1 MRRRILSGML
11 ALCLLLCLTPAT
23 VLAEESSEP
32 ANYSQVSN
40 DGEDNPGIVVNANGG
55 DEEILSDEETS
66 VQPDTP
72 TGEDGDTGA
81 GDENVS
87 QDPAQPDDQDGND
100 AGDQPDTP
108 AGEDDDAGEGDENVP
123 QDSAQ
128 PDDQDGNDAGDQP
141 GAPAGEDDDA
151 GEGDENV
158 PQDPA
163 QTDDQDGNDA
173 GGQPGTPAGEDATAG
188 EGGENGPQTPAQPDD
203 QDGDGVNVLT
213 DAPAFFSTY
222 TAQTEYDAADENQL
236 KAAVEAANEAAE
248 KATADGMEIPQITI
262 RLTANIK
269 LNNGT
274 KTGAYY
280 SLTDGA
286 NVHLTSNG
294 NFTLSFDNSQA
305 TSGVYFF
312 EVNTGSSLTLSNITL
327 DCNSASQADFKSGA
341 LFVEGAHLYIQDGAR
356 IINSNVQGQS
366 STVINLNDG
375 STCVMSGGEISG
387 HNNTALPPVKKLSS
401 AVLRANRSS
410 FRMEGGQICRNQIE
424 ASKKSLTGMG
434 GIVAVGSTDAS
445 KPSSFT
451 MTNGIISDNRVLEG
465 YGGAITAG
473 TGYEGST
480 TVWIQGGTITGN
492 SAINGFGGAISV
504 CPQAINNTD
513 GIRYGTAKVIVDG
526 GTISNNT
533 ALGGGAIYV
542 CGAAD
547 APSAEFCS
555 LTINDGTIANNKAV
569 LTDSD
574 DADSSKGPL
583 AGEGGGAIT
592 VNVNATF
599 NLNGGTIKENYA
611 DLSGGAVQIA
621 NDCRMYMYDGVIA
634 DNTAESHGGA
644 ICVAADF
651 SVGADGNSEDSSL
664 YMYGGMIQD
673 NIAKSTWLVEEHDDD
688 PYAPGGGGIFLH
700 GNCQLYLYGPT
711 DQYSGAIIT
720 GNRTETES
728 CGGGVYGCF
737 GSTILM
743 NGGWIENNTA
753 AHSGGGVYLDGVGSY
768 EGYTHDFDSDDSYG
782 TGARFRMYDGRIAGN
797 TAKENGGGIYLSGEN
812 TISETQDGP
821 LQNPLVFRGAVYA
834 MSGGVITDNTAWDAG
849 GGVYVESTTDQGE
862 QAATFVMTGGAL
874 YFNVAGE
881 NGGLPDNTSPDAKDA
896 GAELY
901 AQGGKSQFTVPAA
914 EAITAYI
921 QDSTHTYVPD
931 EDRAVWFTS
940 WYDDYSDQDPQ
951 YGKGDSQTLQ
961 TARHTG
967 RYMSSKT
974 LDRMA
979 YLPVSTDKA
988 YRALILDRSTSLQLA
1003 KQVSGEDIRP
1013 GETYAFTLTVSNLP
1027 DLAVAGDR
1035 YPVELHSS
1043 TENPAIGTLTSGQ
1056 KYLTFAPG
1064 NTATVYLQ
1072 AGDSLLVDG
1081 LPAGA
1086 QFSITETNAGSA
1098 ARFAAT
1104 VTNGENPQYNTG
1116 TRTVTGA
1123 TTAQWKGSTQYTRT
1137 EVQVDNGY
1145 VKPVPGTPAS
1155 PTPAATPAPAATPV
1169 PSAEP
1174 VAVATA
1180 TIPQTGDASQPALWW
1195 AVLVISGMG
1204 LVALFLRKKT
1214 H

>member
-55 DEEILSDEETS
+55 DEEILSDEENS

-100 AGDQPDTP
+100 AGDQPGAP
-108 AGEDDDAGEGDENVP
+108 AGEDGDTGAGDENVP
-123 QDSAQ
+123 QDPAQ
-128 PDDQDGNDAGDQP
+128 PDDQDGNDAGGQP

-163 QTDDQDGNDA
+163 QSDEQDGNDA

-188 EGGENGPQTPAQPDD
+188 EGSESDPQDPAQPDD

-222 TAQTEYDAADENQL
+222 TGQTKYDATNESQL
-236 KAAVEAANEAAE
+236 TAAVEVANDAA
-248 KATADGMEIPQITI
+248 KQATAAGKEIPQITI
-262 RLTANIK
+262 RLTADIK

-294 NFTLSFDNSQA
+294 NYTLSFDNSHA

-312 EVNTGSSLTLSNITL
+312 EVNTDSSLTLSNITL
-327 DCNSASQADFKSGA
+327 DCNSAGQTNFKSGA
-341 LFVEGAHLYIQDGAR
+341 LYVNGAHLYIQDGAR
-356 IINSNVQGQS
+356 IINSNVHGYS
-366 STVINLNDG
+366 STVINLNG

-387 HNNTALPPVKKLSS
+387 HDNTNIPSS
-401 AVLRANRSS
+401 MAAVFRANCSS
-410 FRMEGGQICRNQIE
+410 FTMAGGTICNNKLLQDTPFGRW
-424 ASKKSLTGMG
+424 GMG
-434 GIVAVGSTDAS
+434 GIVGVVSTAVDKAA
-445 KPSSFT
+445 SFT
-451 MTNGIISDNRVLEG
+451 MTEGTISDNQVFKG
-465 YGGAITAG
+465 CGGAITAG
-473 TGYEGST
+473 TGTAGST
-480 TVWIQGGTITGN
+480 TVLIENGTITRN
-492 SAINGFGGAISV
+492 SAINEFGGAIS
-504 CPQAINNTD
+504 AMTK
-513 GIRYGTAKVIVDG
+513 GHGTAKVTIND
-526 GTISNNT
+526 GTISYNK

-542 CGAAD
+542 RGVAD
-547 APSAEFCS
+547 APSAESCS
-555 LTINDGTIANNKAV
+555 LTINGGTIANNQAV
-569 LTDSD
+569 LTDPD
-574 DADSSKGPL
+574 DADPSKGPL

-599 NLNGGTIKENYA
+599 NLHGGIIKENSS

-621 NDCRMYMYDGVIA
+621 KDCRMYMYDGVIA

-711 DQYSGAIIT
+711 DQGNGARIT
-720 GNRTETES
+720 GNETGNES

-812 TISETQDGP
+812 TISETKDGP
-821 LQNPLVFRGAVYA
+821 LPNPLVFRGAVYA

-862 QAATFVMTGGAL
+862 QAATFVMTDGAL

-881 NGGLPDNTSPDAKDA
+881 KGGQPDNTSPDAKDA

-1195 AVLVISGMG
+1195 ALLVISGMG

>member
-55 DEEILSDEETS
+55 DEEILSDEENS
-66 VQPDTP
+66 VQPGAP
-72 TGEDGDTGA
+72 AGEDGDTGA

-100 AGDQPDTP
+100 AGDQPGAP
-108 AGEDDDAGEGDENVP
+108 AGEDGDTGAGDENVP
-123 QDSAQ
+123 QDPAQ
-128 PDDQDGNDAGDQP
+128 PDDQDGNDAGGQP
-141 GAPAGEDDDA
+141 GAPAGEDATA
-151 GEGDENV
+151 GEGGENG

-163 QTDDQDGNDA
+163 QSDEQDGNDA
-173 GGQPGTPAGEDATAG
+173 GGQPGTPAGEDDDAG
-188 EGGENGPQTPAQPDD
+188 EGGENGPQDPAQTGG
-203 QDGDGVNVLT
+203 QDGT
-213 DAPAFFSTY
+213 DTNGLSAPAFFSTY
-222 TAQTEYDAADENQL
+222 TGQNEYDAANESQL
-236 KAAVEAANEAAE
+236 EAAVEVANDAA
-248 KATADGMEIPQITI
+248 KQATAAGTEIPQITI
-262 RLTANIK
+262 RLTADIQ

-274 KTGAYY
+274 QSGAYY

-286 NVHLTSNG
+286 NVHLTSSG
-294 NFTLSFDNSQA
+294 NYTLRFDNSHA

-312 EVNTGSSLTLSNITL
+312 EVKTDSSLTLSNITL
-327 DCNSASQADFKSGA
+327 DCNSVGQTNFKSGA
-341 LFVEGAHLYIQDGAR
+341 LYVNGAHLYIQDGAR
-356 IINSNVQGQS
+356 IINSNVHGYS
-366 STVINLNDG
+366 STVINLNG

-387 HNNTALPPVKKLSS
+387 HDNTNIPSS
-401 AVLRANRSS
+401 MAAVFRANCSS
-410 FRMEGGQICRNQIE
+410 FTMAGGTICNNKLLQDTTWGRW
-424 ASKKSLTGMG
+424 GMG
-434 GIVAVGSTDAS
+434 GIVGVVSTAVDKAA
-445 KPSSFT
+445 SFT
-451 MTNGIISDNRVLEG
+451 MTDGTISDNQVLKG

-473 TGYEGST
+473 TGIAGST
-480 TVWIQGGTITGN
+480 TVLIENGTITRN
-492 SAINGFGGAISV
+492 SAINKFGGAIS
-504 CPQAINNTD
+504 AITQEH
-513 GIRYGTAKVIVDG
+513 GTAKVTIND
-526 GTISNNT
+526 GTISYNK

-542 CGAAD
+542 RGAAD
-547 APSAEFCS
+547 APSAESCS
-555 LTINDGTIANNKAV
+555 LTINGGTIANNKAKI
-569 LTDSD
+569 TDRE
-574 DADSSKGPL
+574 DADPSKGPQ

-599 NLNGGTIKENYA
+599 NLNGGTIKENYS

-621 NDCRMYMYDGVIA
+621 KDCRMYMYDGVIA

-651 SVGADGNSEDSSL
+651 SVGENGNPEDSVL
-664 YMYGGMIQD
+664 YMYGGTIQD
-673 NIAKSTWLVEEHDDD
+673 NIAKSTWVVEKHDDD

-711 DQYSGAIIT
+711 DQYSGAKIT
-720 GNRTETES
+720 GNETGNES

-821 LQNPLVFRGAVYA
+821 LPNPLVFRGAVYA

-849 GGVYVESTTDQGE
+849 GGVYVESTKDQGE
-862 QAATFVMTGGAL
+862 QAATFVMTDGAL

-881 NGGLPDNTSPDAKDA
+881 KGGQPDNTSPDANDA

-940 WYDDYSDQDPQ
+940 WYDDYSDQDSQ

-1027 DLAVAGDR
+1027 DLAVAGD
-1035 YPVELHSS
+1035 
-1043 TENPAIGTLTSGQ
+1043 
-1056 KYLTFAPG
+1056 
-1064 NTATVYLQ
+1064 
-1072 AGDSLLVDG
+1072 
-1081 LPAGA
+1081 
-1086 QFSITETNAGSA
+1086 
-1098 ARFAAT
+1098 
-1104 VTNGENPQYNTG
+1104 
-1116 TRTVTGA
+1116 
-1123 TTAQWKGSTQYTRT
+1123 
-1137 EVQVDNGY
+1137 
-1145 VKPVPGTPAS
+1145 
-1155 PTPAATPAPAATPV
+1155 
-1169 PSAEP
+1169 
-1174 VAVATA
+1174 
-1180 TIPQTGDASQPALWW
+1180 
-1195 AVLVISGMG
+1195 
-1204 LVALFLRKKT
+1204 
-1214 H
+1214 

>member
-1 MRRRILSGML
+1 MD
-11 ALCLLLCLTPAT
+11 AANQAAAN
-23 VLAEESSEP
+23 AE
-32 ANYSQVSN
+32 N
-40 DGEDNPGIVVNANGG
+40 
-55 DEEILSDEETS
+55 DEEIPQFTICLTNNI
-66 VQPDTP
+66 QL
-72 TGEDGDTGA
+72 EDKSKA
-81 GDENVS
+81 K
-87 QDPAQPDDQDGND
+87 
-100 AGDQPDTP
+100 
-108 AGEDDDAGEGDENVP
+108 
-123 QDSAQ
+123 
-128 PDDQDGNDAGDQP
+128 
-141 GAPAGEDDDA
+141 
-151 GEGDENV
+151 
-158 PQDPA
+158 
-163 QTDDQDGNDA
+163 
-173 GGQPGTPAGEDATAG
+173 
-188 EGGENGPQTPAQPDD
+188 GPY
-203 QDGDGVNVLT
+203 
-213 DAPAFFSTY
+213 Y
-222 TAQTEYDAADENQL
+222 TL
-236 KAAVEAANEAAE
+236 E
-248 KATADGMEIPQITI
+248 K
-262 RLTANIK
+262 
-269 LNNGT
+269 
-274 KTGAYY
+274 
-280 SLTDGA
+280 GA

-294 NFTLSFDNSQA
+294 NYTLSFDNSHA

-312 EVNTGSSLTLSNITL
+312 EVKTGSSLTLSNITL

-341 LFVEGAHLYIQDGAR
+341 LYVEGAHLYIQDGAR

-424 ASKKSLTGMG
+424 ASQKSSTGMG
-434 GIVAVGSTDAS
+434 GIVAVGSTDAN

-451 MTNGIISDNRVLEG
+451 MTNGIISDNHVLKG
-465 YGGAITAG
+465 YGGAIAAG

-504 CPQAINNTD
+504 CPQALND
-513 GIRYGTAKVIVDG
+513 RYGTAEVIVDG

-542 CGAAD
+542 RGAAD
-547 APSAEFCS
+547 APTAESCS
-555 LTINDGTIANNKAV
+555 LTINGGTIANNQAV
-569 LTDSD
+569 LTDPD
-574 DADSSKGPL
+574 DADPSKGPL

-599 NLNGGTIKENYA
+599 NLHGGTIQGNYS

-634 DNTAESHGGA
+634 NNTAESHGGA

-711 DQYSGAIIT
+711 DQGNGARIT

-737 GSTILM
+737 GSTTLM

-862 QAATFVMTGGAL
+862 QAATFVMTDGAL

-881 NGGLPDNTSPDAKDA
+881 NGGQPDNTSPDAKDA

-1155 PTPAATPAPAATPV
+1155 PTPAATPV

-1195 AVLVISGMG
+1195 ALLVISGMG
-1204 LVALFLRKKT
+1204 LAALFLRKKT

>member
-55 DEEILSDEETS
+55 DEEILSDEENS

-72 TGEDGDTGA
+72 AGEDGDTGA

-87 QDPAQPDDQDGND
+87 QDP
-100 AGDQPDTP
+100 
-108 AGEDDDAGEGDENVP
+108 
-123 QDSAQ
+123 AQ

-158 PQDPA
+158 PQ
-163 QTDDQDGNDA
+163 
-173 GGQPGTPAGEDATAG
+173 TPA
-188 EGGENGPQTPAQPDD
+188 PPDD

-222 TAQTEYDAADENQL
+222 TGKTQYDAATESQL
-236 KAAVEAANEAAE
+236 EEAVEAANDAARQ
-248 KATADGMEIPQITI
+248 ATATSMEIPQITI
-262 RLTANIK
+262 RLTADIN

-286 NVHLTSNG
+286 NVHLTSSG
-294 NFTLSFDNSQA
+294 NYKLSFDNSHA

-327 DCNSASQADFKSGA
+327 DCNSAGQADFKSGA
-341 LFVEGAHLYIQDGAR
+341 LYVNGAHLYIQDGAR
-356 IINSNVQGQS
+356 IINSNVRGYS
-366 STVINLNDG
+366 STVINLIG
-375 STCVMSGGEISG
+375 STCVMSGGEISE
-387 HNNTALPPVKKLSS
+387 HDNTNSPMPTA
-401 AVLRANRSS
+401 AVFRANCSS
-410 FRMEGGQICRNQIE
+410 FTMAGGTICNNKLQNDYRMSRN
-424 ASKKSLTGMG
+424 GMG
-434 GIVAVGSTDAS
+434 GIIGVVSTAG
-445 KPSSFT
+445 KRASFT
-451 MTNGIISDNRVLEG
+451 MTDGSISDNQVLEG

-473 TGYEGST
+473 TGLEGST
-480 TVWIQGGTITGN
+480 TVRIQGGRITGN
-492 SAINGFGGAISV
+492 SAIDWFGGAISV
-504 CPQAINNTD
+504 CPQAKNKD
-513 GIRYGTAKVIVDG
+513 GSIRYGTAEVIVDG
-526 GTISNNT
+526 GTISDNT

-547 APSAEFCS
+547 APSAESCS
-555 LTINDGTIANNKAV
+555 LTINGGTIANNQAV
-569 LTDSD
+569 LADPHE
-574 DADSSKGPL
+574 DADPSEDPP

-592 VNVNATF
+592 VNTNATF
-599 NLNGGTIKENYA
+599 NLNGGTIQGNYS
-611 DLSGGAVQIA
+611 DLSGGAIQIA
-621 NDCRMYMYDGVIA
+621 NDCRMYMYGGVIA
-634 DNTAESHGGA
+634 DNTAKSHGGA

-651 SVGADGNSEDSSL
+651 SAGENGTPEDSVL
-664 YMYGGMIQD
+664 YMYGGIIK
-673 NIAKSTWLVEEHDDD
+673 NNTAESTWLVEDHDDD

-711 DQYSGAIIT
+711 DQYSGAKIT
-720 GNRTETES
+720 GNETGNKS

-768 EGYTHDFDSDDSYG
+768 EGYTHNFDTDDSYG
-782 TGARFRMYDGRIAGN
+782 TGARFLMYDGRIAGN

-812 TISETQDGP
+812 TISETQDGS
-821 LQNPLVFRGAVYA
+821 LQNPLVFRGAVYE

-862 QAATFVMTGGAL
+862 QAATFVMTDGAL

-881 NGGLPDNTSPDAKDA
+881 KGGQPDNTSPDAEDA

-901 AQGGKSQFTVPAA
+901 AQGEKSQFTVPAA

-940 WYDDYSDQDPQ
+940 WYDDYSDQDQ
-951 YGKGDSQTLQ
+951 KYGKGDPQTRQ

-979 YLPVSTDKA
+979 YTPVSTDKA

-1035 YPVELHSS
+1035 YPVKLHSS

-1145 VKPVPGTPAS
+1145 VAPPAGTTSGPS
-1155 PTPAATPAPAATPV
+1155 PTATPAPKITPV
-1169 PSAEP
+1169 PSAAP
-1174 VAVATA
+1174 ATPAAPAAVTTA
-1180 TIPQTGDASQPALWW
+1180 AIPQTGDASQPALWW

-1204 LVALFLRKKT
+1204 LAALFLRKKT

>member
-55 DEEILSDEETS
+55 DEEILSDEENS

-72 TGEDGDTGA
+72 AGEDGDTGA
-81 GDENVS
+81 GDENV
-87 QDPAQPDDQDGND
+87 
-100 AGDQPDTP
+100 
-108 AGEDDDAGEGDENVP
+108 
-123 QDSAQ
+123 
-128 PDDQDGNDAGDQP
+128 
-141 GAPAGEDDDA
+141 
-151 GEGDENV
+151 

-163 QTDDQDGNDA
+163 QTGGQDGTD
-173 GGQPGTPAGEDATAG
+173 T
-188 EGGENGPQTPAQPDD
+188 NG
-203 QDGDGVNVLT
+203 LS
-213 DAPAFFSTY
+213 APAFFSTY
-222 TAQTEYDAADENQL
+222 TGKTEYDAADESQL
-236 KAAVEAANEAAE
+236 EEAVEAANDAAE
-248 KATADGMEIPQITI
+248 LAKAAGMEIPKITI
-262 RLTANIK
+262 RLTADIE

-286 NVHLTSNG
+286 NVHLTSND
-294 NFTLSFDNSQA
+294 NFTLSFDNSH
-305 TSGVYFF
+305 TIRSGVYFF
-312 EVNTGSSLTLSNITL
+312 KVDTDSSLTLSNITL
-327 DCNSASQADFKSGA
+327 DCNSAGQADFKSGA
-341 LFVEGAHLYIQDGAR
+341 LLVEGAHLYIQDGAR
-356 IINSNVQGQS
+356 IIKSNVQGYS
-366 STVINLNDG
+366 STVINLIG

-387 HNNTALPPVKKLSS
+387 HDNTNNPSLMA
-401 AVLRANRSS
+401 AVFRANCSS
-410 FRMEGGQICRNQIE
+410 FTMAGGKICNNNLQNNPKM
-424 ASKKSLTGMG
+424 SCNGMG
-434 GIVAVGSTDAS
+434 GIIGVVSTEDKRA
-445 KPSSFT
+445 SFT
-451 MTNGIISDNRVLEG
+451 MTDGTISDNHVLGG

-473 TGYEGST
+473 TGLEGST
-480 TVWIQGGTITGN
+480 TVRIQGGRITGN
-492 SAINGFGGAISV
+492 SATNGFGGAISV
-504 CPQAINNTD
+504 CPQAKNNTD
-513 GIRYGTAKVIVDG
+513 GIRYGTAEVIVDG
-526 GTISNNT
+526 GTISNNK

-542 CGAAD
+542 RGAAA
-547 APSAEFCS
+547 APSAESCS
-555 LTINDGTIANNKAV
+555 LTINGGTIANNKAV
-569 LTDSD
+569 LADPPANNKAVLAD
-574 DADSSKGPL
+574 PPEDADPSEDPP

-592 VNVNATF
+592 VNTNATF
-599 NLNGGTIKENYA
+599 YLNNGTIQENYS
-611 DLSGGAVQIA
+611 DMSGGAIQIA
-621 NDCRMYMYDGVIA
+621 NDCRMYMYGGVIA
-634 DNTAESHGGA
+634 KNTAESHGGA

-651 SVGADGNSEDSSL
+651 SAGENGNPDDSVL
-664 YMYGGMIQD
+664 YMYGGTIQD
-673 NIAKSTWLVEEHDDD
+673 NIAKSTWLVEDHDDD

-711 DQYSGAIIT
+711 DQYSGARIT
-720 GNRTETES
+720 GNETGNES

-768 EGYTHDFDSDDSYG
+768 EGYTHNFDTDDSYG
-782 TGARFRMYDGRIAGN
+782 TGARFRMFDGRIAGN

-812 TISETQDGP
+812 TISETQ
-821 LQNPLVFRGAVYA
+821 LVFRGAVYE

-849 GGVYVESTTDQGE
+849 GGVYVESTKDQGE
-862 QAATFVMTGGAL
+862 QAATFVMTDGAL
-874 YFNVAGE
+874 YFNVAGKKD
-881 NGGLPDNTSPDAKDA
+881 GQPDNTSPDAEDA

-921 QDSTHTYVPD
+921 QDSTHTYVPA

-940 WYDDYSDQDPQ
+940 WYDDYSDQDQ
-951 YGKGDSQTLQ
+951 KYGKGDPQTRQ

-967 RYMSSKT
+967 RYMTSKT

-979 YLPVSTDKA
+979 YTPVSTDKA

-1035 YPVELHSS
+1035 YPVKLHSS

-1056 KYLTFAPG
+1056 KYLTFEPG

-1072 AGDSLLVDG
+1072 AGNSLVLNG

-1123 TTAQWKGSTQYTRT
+1123 TTALWKGSTQYTRA

-1204 LVALFLRKKT
+1204 LAALFLRKKT